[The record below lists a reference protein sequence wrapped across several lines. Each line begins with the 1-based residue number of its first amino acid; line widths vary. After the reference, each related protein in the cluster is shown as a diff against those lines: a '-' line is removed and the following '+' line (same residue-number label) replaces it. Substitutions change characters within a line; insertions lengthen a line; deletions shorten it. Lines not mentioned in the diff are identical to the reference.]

1 MLIKELINKKILV
14 WGYGIEGKSAIDL
27 LLKNNCKHSIYVATL
42 EKINEEINNIVFITE
57 NEIFNYNFDI
67 IIKSS
72 GISSYKNEII
82 ELRKKGI
89 IITTI
94 INIFL
99 AEVNNYKKTTK
110 NKFPK
115 IIAITGTKGKSTTC
129 SICEFMLNN
138 LGYKAILVGNIGI
151 SVLDLIDNFY
161 KYDYL
166 IIELSSQ
173 QCCEIKFMV
182 DYGIVLNLFPEHI
195 DWHLNHN
202 NYYNDKMKLLNFS
215 KKSIV
220 NYNNNEILN
229 RLVDNKE
236 YLFFNAVSGFYVK
249 NQNIYDIYKEICNI
263 KNFINING
271 EHIFQNICSIL
282 TFLKEES
289 IDFEKALEI
298 LHNFKTLEHRLEVFY
313 YNNTTNTKYINDS
326 ISTIPEAT
334 IQAIKTFNKTD
345 IYLIL
350 GGFDREQNYEKL
362 IEYIQ
367 SETKIKKIFLLGT
380 TGKKILELLKNS
392 KMIHNYYSS
401 LEELVENLKKDNL
414 TNINVVFSP
423 ASASFDN
430 FKNFKERGEKF
441 KELMLQK

>member
-1 MLIKELINKKILV
+1 MLLKELINKKILV
-14 WGYGIEGKSAIDL
+14 WGYGIEGKSIVDL
-27 LLKNNCKHSIYVATL
+27 LLKNNCKQLIYVATL
-42 EKINEEINNIVFITE
+42 EKINEKIANIIFINESEIL
-57 NEIFNYNFDI
+57 NYKFDI

-82 ELRKKGI
+82 EMRKKGA

-115 IIAITGTKGKSTTC
+115 IVAITGTKGKSTTC

-151 SVLDLIDNFY
+151 SVLDLIDDFY

-195 DWHLNHN
+195 DWHLNHD

-229 RLVDNKE
+229 RLSDNKE
-236 YLFFNAVSGFYVK
+236 YLFFNAISGFYVK
-249 NQNIYDIYKEICNI
+249 NNKIYDIYKEIYNI
-263 KNFINING
+263 KTFINING
-271 EHIFQNICSIL
+271 EHIFQNICSVL
-282 TFLKEES
+282 TFLKEEA
-289 IDFEKALEI
+289 IDFIKAIET

-313 YNNTTNTKYINDS
+313 YNNATNTKYINDS

-334 IQAIKTFNKTD
+334 IQAIKTFND
-345 IYLIL
+345 NCIYLIL
-350 GGFDREQNYEKL
+350 GGFDREQKYEEL
-362 IEYIQ
+362 INYIQ
-367 SETKIKKIFLLGT
+367 NEKQIKKIFLLGS
-380 TGKKILELLKNS
+380 TGKKLLELLKNNDI
-392 KMIHNYYSS
+392 IHNYYNS

-414 TNINVVFSP
+414 TNVNVIFSP

-441 KELMLQK
+441 KKLILQK